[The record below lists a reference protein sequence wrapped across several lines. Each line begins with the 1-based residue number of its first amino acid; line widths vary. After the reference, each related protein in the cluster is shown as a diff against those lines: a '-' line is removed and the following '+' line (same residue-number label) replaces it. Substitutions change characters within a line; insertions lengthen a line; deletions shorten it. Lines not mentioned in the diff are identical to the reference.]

1 MAEEED
7 NEEEQDGQNNYEVN
21 QEVEEDQVATR
32 QEMNANLY
40 LESEDNPQQ
49 LISDI
54 DPRLESNIYN
64 LGLKAMLLDQ
74 QPIRTACFSPNGN
87 FIALGTN
94 SKSLKIC
101 ALPHLALDDD
111 EEE

>member
-1 MAEEED
+1 M
-7 NEEEQDGQNNYEVN
+7 NN
-21 QEVEEDQVATR
+21 
-32 QEMNANLY
+32 Y
-40 LESEDNPQQ
+40 LESDENPQQ

-64 LGLKAMLLDQ
+64 LSLKAMLLDQ

-101 ALPHLALDDD
+101 ALPHLALDDEED
-111 EEE
+111 EQNLDIEYFGSPNSEKGIQKLQVLC